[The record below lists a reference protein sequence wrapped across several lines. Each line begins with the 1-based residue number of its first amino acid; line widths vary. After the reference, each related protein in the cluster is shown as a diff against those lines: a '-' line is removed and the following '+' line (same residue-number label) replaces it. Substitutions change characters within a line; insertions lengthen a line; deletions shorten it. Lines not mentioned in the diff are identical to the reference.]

1 MIGFTC
7 LAAANAL
14 LAVLQPFWTN
24 TAIMTTYLIIRG
36 LINGVAWIC
45 VIAVAMKMTWSKV
58 GGTQFTAY
66 MSMFNL
72 SAVMAYTFTGK
83 MLDLFNNNYSTAI
96 YVGAALTMITVV
108 FLYFIDPDECNK
120 VLENKSEDDGIMD
133 ADLGESAWW
142 DEDGGGDPVTAA

>member
-1 MIGFTC
+1 
-7 LAAANAL
+7 
-14 LAVLQPFWTN
+14 
-24 TAIMTTYLIIRG
+24 
-36 LINGVAWIC
+36 
-45 VIAVAMKMTWSKV
+45 
-58 GGTQFTAY
+58 
-66 MSMFNL
+66 MFNL

-108 FLYFIDPDECNK
+108 FLYFIDPDECNN

-142 DEDGGGDPVTAA
+142 DEDGGGEPVTAA